1 MSELIE
7 NFSIP
12 LEPLKTNRWLIRIS
26 DINPMVFS
34 KFDLTTKFVDGKF
47 ITIFKTEIRNF
58 VTKLQHPDQLV
69 NAEKVKVELLDPTG
83 TVVDYYD
90 MVVKLKKIKLVG
102 DYSTAEILTHK
113 VSFYVKSIKT
123 FDSDKELR
131 ESEKK
136 ALEGYLV
143 SQAGNE
149 NNKTQEEN
157 K

>member
-1 MSELIE
+1 MAELVE
-7 NFSIP
+7 NFNIP
-12 LEPLKTNRWLIRIS
+12 LEPLKTDRWYIRIG

-34 KFDLTTKFVDGKF
+34 KFDLTTKFIDGKF
-47 ITIFKTEIRNF
+47 VTIFKTEIRNF
-58 VTKLQHPDQLV
+58 ITKLQHPDQLV
-69 NAEKVKVELLDPTG
+69 NAENVRIELLDPTNL
-83 TVVDYYD
+83 VVDHYE

-102 DYSTAEILTHK
+102 DYSKSGILTHK

-123 FDSDKELR
+123 TDSDTQLR

-136 ALEGYLV
+136 ALEGYLS

-149 NNKTQEEN
+149 NNKAQEEN